1 MKVLV
6 IGSKGFIGQSLSVY
20 FRSKGFDLWGADVI
34 TEYQNPDRY
43 FVVDATNPDFSVV
56 FQHEEYDLCVNCSG
70 AASVPDSLSNP
81 AKDFILNTVNVFNI
95 LEAIRKNQPH
105 CKFINIS
112 SAAVYGNPE
121 ALPISEESR
130 PNPLSPYGF
139 HKLQAE
145 HICKEFWDLFQIQ
158 TCSLRIFSVYGPGL
172 KKQLFWDLYRKA
184 RTGSP
189 FFLFGTGQESRDYIY
204 ILDLVKAIDLVVEF
218 SDFKADII
226 NIANGEEVFIKEA
239 VSTFF
244 GLFDFNIPYEFS
256 GDTRSG
262 DPLKW
267 KADIK
272 KLKSFGY
279 QPAVDLQSG
288 LKNYFEWIQ
297 CNGVLPT

>member
-20 FRSKGFDLWGADVI
+20 FRSKGFDVWETDVI
-34 TEYQNPDRY
+34 AEYENPDR
-43 FVVDATNPDFSVV
+43 FILVEATNPDFSVV
-56 FQHEEYDLCVNCSG
+56 FQQEKYDLCINCSG

-121 ALPISEESR
+121 VLPISEESR
-130 PNPLSPYGF
+130 PNPLSPYGC
-139 HKLQAE
+139 HKLLAE

-172 KKQLFWDLYRKA
+172 KKQLFWDLFRKA
-184 RTGSP
+184 RTGDP
-189 FFLFGTGQESRDYIY
+189 FFLFGTGKESRDYIY
-204 ILDLVKAIDLVVEF
+204 ILDLVRAIDLVAQF
-218 SDFKADII
+218 SNFKADII
-226 NIANGEEVFIKEA
+226 NIANGEEVLIEKA

-244 GLFDFNIPYEFS
+244 GFFDLNIQYEFS

-262 DPLKW
+262 DPLNW

-279 QPAVDLQSG
+279 KPEVDLQIG
-288 LKNYFEWIQ
+288 LKNYFNWIQ
-297 CNGVLPT
+297 SNGILPT